1 MGLSTEKC
9 KLNYVVKSSE
19 IAVEDMVVTSGLGGV
34 FPKGLPVGAALNV
47 EAISGKLFKDI
58 EIRPA
63 VDFSTLEE
71 VLIILKENES
81 SAFLEKED

>member
-1 MGLSTEKC
+1 
-9 KLNYVVKSSE
+9 
-19 IAVEDMVVTSGLGGV
+19 
-34 FPKGLPVGAALNV
+34 V

-63 VDFSTLEE
+63 VDFSKLEE